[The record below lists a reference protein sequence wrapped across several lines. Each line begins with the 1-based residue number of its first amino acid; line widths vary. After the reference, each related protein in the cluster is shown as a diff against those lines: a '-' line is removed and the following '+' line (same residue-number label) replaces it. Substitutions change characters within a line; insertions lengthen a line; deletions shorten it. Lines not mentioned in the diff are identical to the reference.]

1 MPPLRQSRR
10 DLSSIPAH
18 VSDRSGRMT
27 EPLVLFE
34 NASALPRRLPHDAA
48 TPARDAARSSN
59 IRQTM
64 VGVGRLAAGFRPAAS
79 AQRGAAEPPAL
90 QPAETPRQR
99 FRAERTLADTLKF
112 VPQSSACS
120 APTQTSRS
128 VPPPS
133 LEPAPSNE
141 RARARVPA
149 TATATELPPSLEPPV
164 SVDARASQA
173 PAGLFRKA
181 AVDAKRADGVELDFS
196 TGVKRKSW
204 SLLLL
209 LASLV
214 GLLFTLAALASVEV
228 TAEAPGVLRAP
239 NGLRPVASALPGSI
253 TEVLVRG
260 GDAVEPGQVIARIE
274 STELRA
280 SLMNRQRELEI
291 VREDVTQAALHD
303 KLIEAQSTRANQRRR
318 AAIQQRLDLNAERLK
333 QRREQSEDLASL
345 VREGGASR
353 AEGMNAREALQ
364 EASELVSSLGNDLA
378 VLDLEISDRTRQ
390 GQERESGRRTQLS
403 RAEASVEEA
412 RALLAA
418 TEIRSPAAGRIE
430 SLLVAPGTVVS
441 AGGVLGNVVP
451 NGAPRTIVAFVPSRE
466 IAFIQPGAA
475 ATVELTS
482 LPVSEFGLGK
492 ATVRRVSTDVATAP
506 EVQGALNEAP
516 TGPVV
521 RVELEL
527 VDSAASAKMDA
538 LLRSGE
544 RVKVRLHRRERR
556 LITLLFDFV
565 QRWVQ

>member
-1 MPPLRQSRR
+1 MPPLRHNRR
-10 DLSSIPAH
+10 DLSSIPTA
-18 VSDRSGRMT
+18 VIDRAERMT
-27 EPLVLFE
+27 QPLVLFE
-34 NASALPRRLPHDAA
+34 SASAAPKQLAHEAPSSRASDEM
-48 TPARDAARSSN
+48 RSSN

-64 VGVGRLAAGFRPAAS
+64 VGVGRLAEGFRPASS
-79 AQRGAAEPPAL
+79 AQRRAPELPTLEPAK
-90 QPAETPRQR
+90 TPRQR
-99 FRAERTLADTLKF
+99 FRADRELADTLKF
-112 VPQSSACS
+112 IPQSSARS
-120 APTQTSRS
+120 GAAQTARS

-133 LEPAPSNE
+133 LDPAP
-141 RARARVPA
+141 
-149 TATATELPPSLEPPV
+149 ATELPQSFEPPAAH
-164 SVDARASQA
+164 VDARAPSEGHE
-173 PAGLFRKA
+173 GLFRKA
-181 AVDAKRADGVELDFS
+181 AVDARRVDGVEPDFS
-196 TGVKRKSW
+196 TGVKPKSW

-214 GLLFTLAALASVEV
+214 GLLFTFAALASVEV

-239 NGLRPVASALPGSI
+239 NGLRPVASALAGSI

-274 STELRA
+274 ATELRA
-280 SLMNRQRELEI
+280 SLMNKLRELEI
-291 VREDVTQAALHD
+291 VREDVTQASVHD
-303 KLIEAQSTRANQRRR
+303 KQIEAQSARANQRRR
-318 AAIQQRLDLNAERLK
+318 AAIQQRIDLNAERLR
-333 QRREQSEDLASL
+333 QRREQNEDLASL

-353 AEGMNAREALQ
+353 AEGMNAKEALQ
-364 EASELVSSLGNDLA
+364 EASELVSALGNDLA
-378 VLDLEISDRTRQ
+378 LLDLEVSDRARQ
-390 GQERESGRRTQLS
+390 GQERESTRRTQLS

-430 SLLVAPGTVVS
+430 SLLIAPGTVAS

-466 IAFIQPGAA
+466 IAFIQPGAP
-475 ATVELTS
+475 ATVEFAS

-492 ATVRRVSTDVATAP
+492 AKVSRVSTDVATAP
-506 EVQGALNEAP
+506 EVQGTLNEAA

-527 VDSAASAKMDA
+527 VDSPASEKTLA